1 MRWLVPPGATRWHLG
16 LWLAIVVLLMIKA
29 RWEEPM
35 LVERYADYA
44 LRVGRCIPGI
54 GGIG

>member
-1 MRWLVPPGATRWHLG
+1 
-16 LWLAIVVLLMIKA
+16 MIKA